1 MVKYKLIAILIFI
14 SIQGIAQDICTLGP
28 MVHLNFGGGSKASF
42 SYGLEFAYWNI
53 DHFPYS
59 IDGGIEYGKK
69 KIRIYSELQ
78 TGVGLIGL
86 GVGPVYQYNFTE
98 KTSHLGFQT
107 TYWANYFLGVDYR
120 KRWIEKSSF
129 NCIGLYLKA
138 PVYFYDKNSNADNN
152 GYRNLHIF
160 YGHH

>member
-1 MVKYKLIAILIFI
+1 MKKLTTSIILILLTFKGF
-14 SIQGIAQDICTLGP
+14 SQDIYTFGP
-28 MVHLNFGGGSKASF
+28 MVHLNFGGGSKANI

-69 KIRIYSELQ
+69 KLRIYSELQ
-78 TGVGLIGL
+78 TGIGAIGL
-86 GVGPVYQYNFTE
+86 GAGPVYQFNFTG

-129 NCIGLYLKA
+129 NCIGLYLKLPIA
-138 PVYFYDKNSNADNN
+138 PNSNSNN
-152 GYRNLHIF
+152 NSSS
-160 YGHH
+160 HHSSHGWD